1 VNRFQTALD
10 GVSLVTPD
18 LIAGSSKLSDS
29 GYLQERFIEGRAE
42 LAVLLALSEQQF
54 QNRLPAAEIVRDLTT
69 RLSDLRQKLPS
80 SVWQR
85 LTPIAREHPV
95 AAYLLEDPLTRWSFE
110 KPRGY
115 SGDAQLLDFIYEHPS
130 MSPAIEQ
137 ASALG
142 RDVYAYTKQASSSVA
157 VRERRNLLTA
167 KVDAIAS
174 ARPGDTEILTIAAGH
189 LREADQSK
197 ALQEGAISRWVALDQ
212 DPLSVGSVARDFTGS
227 PVEAVNGS
235 VRTLLSRSQQLGR
248 FDFIYAAGLYD
259 YLAHNVAVKLTER
272 CLQMLKPGGQFLFA
286 NFARDIHVEGYME
299 TFMNWALLWRSE
311 SEMWS
316 IIGGLPNQDRF
327 EAKVEFGEN
336 RNVLYAILQT

>member
-1 VNRFQTALD
+1 MNQFQTALD
-10 GVSLVTPD
+10 GFSLITPD
-18 LIAGSSKLSDS
+18 LIAANSESPDS
-29 GYLQERFIEGRAE
+29 GYLQQQFIEGRAE
-42 LAVLLALSEQQF
+42 LAILLALSEQQF
-54 QNRLPAAEIVRDLTT
+54 QNRLPAADIVRGLTA
-69 RLSDLRQKLPS
+69 RLSVLRQKLPS

-85 LTPIAREHPV
+85 LAPIAREHAV

-130 MSPAIEQ
+130 MRPAIEQ
-137 ASALG
+137 SSVLG
-142 RDVYAYTKQASSSVA
+142 RDLYAYTKQASSSVA
-157 VRERRNLLTA
+157 VRERRDLLTT

-174 ARPGDTEILTIAAGH
+174 ERPGDSEILTIAAGH
-189 LREADQSK
+189 LREADRSR
-197 ALQEGAISRWVALDQ
+197 ALQDGAISRWVALDQ
-212 DPLSVGSVARDFTGS
+212 DPLSVGLVARDFAGS
-227 PVEAVNGS
+227 AVEAVNGS
-235 VRTLLSRSQQLGR
+235 VRTLLSRAQQLGR

-286 NFARDIHVEGYME
+286 NFARDISVEGYME
-299 TFMNWALLWRSE
+299 TFMNWELLWRSE

-316 IIGGLPNQDRF
+316 IIRDLPNQDRF

-336 RNVLYAILQT
+336 RNVVYAILQT

>member
-1 VNRFQTALD
+1 MNRFQTVLD

-18 LIAGSSKLSDS
+18 LIAGSSKISDS

-95 AAYLLEDPLTRWSFE
+95 SAYLLEDPLTRWSFE

-142 RDVYAYTKQASSSVA
+142 RDLYAYTKQASSSVA
-157 VRERRNLLTA
+157 VRERRSILTA

-174 ARPGDTEILTIAAGH
+174 DRPGDTEILTIAAGH
-189 LREADQSK
+189 LREADQSQ
-197 ALQEGAISRWVALDQ
+197 ALKEGAISRWVALDQ
-212 DPLSVGSVARDFTGS
+212 DPLSVGSVSRDFAGS
-227 PVEAVNGS
+227 RVEAINGS

-286 NFARDIHVEGYME
+286 NFARDIRVEGYME

-327 EAKVEFGEN
+327 EAKVQFGEN